1 MATVRFDVQGHVA
14 LITLDRPEARNALD
28 AQMAY
33 ELAEAWERL
42 RRDEALRVAIVTGAG
57 DKAFCAGADLVKT
70 IPLLSGAREPRDRYE
85 EALVADRSFGWKAI
99 LRDFDCEKPVIA
111 AINGHAVAGGME
123 LAQAA
128 DLRVACHEALFGLQE
143 VKWGLFPAGGS
154 TVRLPRQIPQA
165 HAMELLLTG
174 ALIPASQAFS
184 LGFLNRVVS
193 REELLP
199 TAFQLAE
206 QIAANGPV
214 AVRLIRRAVR
224 ECQGL
229 PLQDALRRE
238 LELAEPIYQTEDAV
252 EGPRAFLE
260 KRPAH
265 FKGR

>member
-1 MATVRFDVQGHVA
+1 MAVVSFDVRGHVA
-14 LITLDRPEARNALD
+14 LVTLNRPEARNAID

-33 ELAEAWERL
+33 ELAEAWERI
-42 RRDEALRVAIVTGAG
+42 RTDPDIRVAIVTGSG
-57 DKAFCAGADLVKT
+57 EKAFCAGADLVKT
-70 IPLLSGAREPRDRYE
+70 IPLLSGARKPQDRYE

-123 LAQAA
+123 LAQAT
-128 DLRVACHEALFGLQE
+128 DLRVACHEAYFGLQE

-154 TVRLPRQIPQA
+154 SVRLPRQIPYA
-165 HAMELLLTG
+165 HAMEMLLTG
-174 ALIPASQAFS
+174 SLITAAQASA
-184 LGFLNRVVS
+184 LGFLNRLVTRS
-193 REELLP
+193 ELLP

-224 ECQGL
+224 ECSAL
-229 PLQDALRRE
+229 PLEDALRRE
-238 LELAEPIYQTEDAV
+238 QEIAEPIYQTEDAV

-260 KRPAH
+260 KRPPV